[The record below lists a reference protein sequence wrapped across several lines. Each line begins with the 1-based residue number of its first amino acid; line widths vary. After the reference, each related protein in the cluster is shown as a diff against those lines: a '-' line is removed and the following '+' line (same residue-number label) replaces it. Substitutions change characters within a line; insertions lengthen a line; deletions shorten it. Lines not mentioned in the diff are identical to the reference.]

1 MVSLVHLKDR
11 KSHSNTTLVKVKQ
24 LWDQILLVLATYSNT
39 TLVKVKSIYNPI
51 SIFFV
56 NYSNTTLVKVKFRK
70 GAFITSFAEFKYNSC

>member
-11 KSHSNTTLVKVKQ
+11 KSH
-24 LWDQILLVLATYSNT
+24 SNT

-56 NYSNTTLVKVKFRK
+56 NYSNTTLVKVKFK
-70 GAFITSFAEFKYNSC
+70 HNMAGTLND